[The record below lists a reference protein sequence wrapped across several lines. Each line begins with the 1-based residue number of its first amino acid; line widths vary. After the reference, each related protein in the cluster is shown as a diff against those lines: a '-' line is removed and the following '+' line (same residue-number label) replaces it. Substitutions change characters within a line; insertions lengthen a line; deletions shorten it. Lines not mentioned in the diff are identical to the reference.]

1 MIHQGVVLAELQIQ
15 STAEDERQLDEEIHN
30 TVRKIIRDFVTS
42 WFATVSSGSAFERQ
56 VHTAMISMATEVKV
70 RAGQVDRKVR
80 GSASGVFE
88 MPEQKPW
95 PLKPS
100 HARICA

>member
-1 MIHQGVVLAELQIQ
+1 MIHQGFVFAELQIQ

-42 WFATVSSGSAFERQ
+42 WFATVSSESAFERQ

-88 MPEQKPW
+88 TPEQKLW